1 MKRTLAWLLAPLLT
15 LWILS
20 GCTTLADAR
29 GARGTG
35 LSRIYSADFET
46 VWKAVPQAASAIG
59 LSIAGENKQERY
71 ILAQR
76 GMTLLSYGENVAIFV
91 EPVSARQTKVEVVSK
106 RALQTNI
113 FAPDWAPELL
123 EKLGQQL
130 PR

>member
-1 MKRTLAWLLAPLLT
+1 MKRAFAWFLAPLLA
-15 LWILS
+15 LSLVS

-29 GARGTG
+29 NARGSG
-35 LSRIYSADFET
+35 PSRTYDADFET
-46 VWKAVPQAASAIG
+46 VWKAVPEVAGTIG
-59 LSIAGENKQERY
+59 LSVAGENKQERY

-106 RALQTNI
+106 RAMQTNI

-123 EKLGQQL
+123 EKLGQRL
-130 PR
+130 KR